1 MIPQYLLGPD
11 PFGLQ
16 GHPWQTAEVEQPPF
30 ETPSAAEEAGFS
42 QYSTFV
48 PRKMPPVWSLLTP
61 LPPPHCQ
68 RSYVQSSPGTGVLV
82 DLMVLSAAGQGRQWE
97 ALSSASYSLPSS
109 GLAQF
114 ESWTLLKHFCNG
126 GWGGPSV

>member
-1 MIPQYLLGPD
+1 MLPMCWQEGTMCSSQMSVAFCPTFPPQAQFLLC
-11 PFGLQ
+11 
-16 GHPWQTAEVEQPPF
+16 T
-30 ETPSAAEEAGFS
+30 
-42 QYSTFV
+42 
-48 PRKMPPVWSLLTP
+48 
-61 LPPPHCQ
+61 
-68 RSYVQSSPGTGVLV
+68 SPGTGVLV